1 MQDST
6 LFIHL
11 VLQLHHFADAAVL
24 WVALKEHADV
34 REFRTS
40 STRMSSVEL
49 AEAIDRKTVQRS
61 FARLE
66 ELGLINVRIHSKTAT
81 LITVNREA
89 VLALLGT
96 VLNVR
101 LPGLDDGRAYPFLQ
115 AWEQDQRNR
124 PAAGA

>member
-11 VLQLHHFADAAVL
+11 VLQLRHFADAAVL

-34 REFRTS
+34 QEFRTS

-49 AEAIDRKTVQRS
+49 ADTIDRKTVQRS
-61 FARLE
+61 FARLA
-66 ELGLINVRIHSKTAT
+66 ELGLVNVRIHSKTAT

-96 VLNVR
+96 VLNAR
-101 LPGLDDGRAYPFLQ
+101 LPGLDDGRAFPFLQ